1 MIKALLLLSLLLAAN
16 VSSAKP
22 ASQVAWTPEL
32 LAKLKHANA
41 DKGKTLAATCASCHG
56 DKGQGSPE
64 ENRDGDVL
72 PAIPALAGQLATYT
86 FKQLRDY
93 ANDDKDNAT
102 MTGIAKNLTE
112 QDAADLA
119 LWFSTLPAPSPSGQ
133 GSDKAYSLVTEGDG
147 KRIIP
152 PCSVCHGSDGQGEK
166 IDIPALKGQQVGYL
180 ADALTAYKTGAR
192 HNDIYAR
199 MRLIAE
205 QLSDEEI
212 KALAQYYQALR

>member
-16 VSSAKP
+16 VSFAKP
-22 ASQVAWTPEL
+22 TSQVAWTPEL

-41 DKGKTLAATCASCHG
+41 DKGKTLAANCTSCHG

-64 ENRDGDVL
+64 ENRDGDVI

-133 GSDKAYSLVTEGDG
+133 GSDKAYNLVTEGDG

-166 IDIPALKGQQVGYL
+166 IDIPALKGQQAGYL
-180 ADALTAYKTGAR
+180 VDALTAYKTGAR

-205 QLSDEEI
+205 QLTDEEI